1 MIHEAL
7 SKTVIGAA
15 MQVHRTLGPGFL
27 ESVYEKALGIE
38 LSEAGLTFESQKKIE
53 VRYRGLV
60 VGDFI
65 ADLLVGE
72 TLLVELKAA
81 QNLAEI
87 HEVQLVNYLTAT
99 GLPTGLLFNFG
110 AASLQFKRKF
120 KDAKYA

>member
-99 GLPTGLLFNFG
+99 DLPTGLLFNFG

>member
-27 ESVYEKALGIE
+27 EAVYEKALGIE
-38 LSEAGLTFESQKKIE
+38 LSEAGLPFESQKKIE

>member
-27 ESVYEKALGIE
+27 EAVYEKALGIE